1 MNFLVFGVCLGL
13 VGRDVPLAKT
23 VLYPQKFYMRRY
35 LNSFRG
41 EPAISE
47 LD

>member
-1 MNFLVFGVCLGL
+1 MNFLVFEVCIGL
-13 VGRDVPLAKT
+13 VDHNGPLAET
-23 VLYPQKFYMRRY
+23 ELYPQKFNTRHY